1 MRVDVPGGG
10 SIAVR
15 VAALQ
20 ALRDAI
26 EKQVGRAEAAAG
38 HARQRGGQ
46 PTGVAVVDEAIAG
59 AAEAWDQ
66 QMRQLSRAGHE
77 LRGAVG
83 QAAWSYADTEQGLAE
98 LMLPGGDPGGGSGP
112 APADPVLRGF
122 ADGGSR

>member
-1 MRVDVPGGG
+1 MDVAGGG

-26 EKQVGRAEAAAG
+26 EKQVGQAEAAAG
-38 HARQRGGQ
+38 YAGQRGGQ
-46 PTGVAVVDEAIAG
+46 PTGVAVVDEALAG

-66 QMRQLSRAGHE
+66 QVRQLSRAGHE

-83 QAAWSYADTEQGLAE
+83 QAAWSYADTEQGLAA
-98 LMLPGGDPGGGSGP
+98 LMLPGADPSGGSGA
-112 APADPVLRGF
+112 APADSALPGF